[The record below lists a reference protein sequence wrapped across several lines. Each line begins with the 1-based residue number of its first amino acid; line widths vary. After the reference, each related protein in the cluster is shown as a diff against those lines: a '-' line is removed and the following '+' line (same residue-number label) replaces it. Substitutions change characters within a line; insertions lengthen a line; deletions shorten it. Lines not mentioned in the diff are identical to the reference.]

1 MRLMPVHKLLM
12 RSFAGFG
19 VVLAGINGWRLSHDA
34 PNALHLLILGLAIS
48 ALCLAYLRFAP
59 HLREKN

>member
-12 RSFAGFG
+12 RSFAVFG
-19 VVLAGINGWRLSHDA
+19 VILAGINGWRLSQNG
-34 PNALHLLILGLAIS
+34 PNALHLLILGLAIA
-48 ALCLAYLRFAP
+48 ALCIAYLRFAP